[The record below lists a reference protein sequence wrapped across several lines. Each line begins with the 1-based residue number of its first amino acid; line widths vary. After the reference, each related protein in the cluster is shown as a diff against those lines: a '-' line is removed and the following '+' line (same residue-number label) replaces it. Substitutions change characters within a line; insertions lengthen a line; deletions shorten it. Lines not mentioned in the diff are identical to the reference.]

1 VRSLAANV
9 LDASTLGQKMKKKSA
24 LFRCHASDTSRRLR
38 PPDSIKFFWT
48 AYPNAKMTNPAK
60 DGVSQQ
66 PEATLGLPL
75 FTSA

>member
-48 AYPNAKMTNPAK
+48 AYPKREN
-60 DGVSQQ
+60 D
-66 PEATLGLPL
+66 
-75 FTSA
+75 